1 MVRYIKNN
9 SMFSSNSKSCWWIF
23 LWSRDMSIRP
33 IDYAMIQR
41 TSDVE
46 SIRRQ
51 EESKPIAEQQNIQVQ
66 VENREDKL
74 RHQVLDPQNSNQTKN
89 DADARDEGK
98 GKYLR
103 TSYQSYRRCI

>member
-1 MVRYIKNN
+1 
-9 SMFSSNSKSCWWIF
+9 
-23 LWSRDMSIRP
+23 MSIRP

-98 GKYLR
+98 GKYSAPR
-103 TSYQSYRRCI
+103 GDRKKGKPQHDEGRVIRKQSGGFDIKI

>member
-1 MVRYIKNN
+1 MA
-9 SMFSSNSKSCWWIF
+9 
-23 LWSRDMSIRP
+23 IRP

-46 SIRRQ
+46 SIKRH
-51 EESKPIAEQQNIQVQ
+51 EESKPMADQQNIQVQ

-74 RHQVLDPQNSNQTKN
+74 RHQVLDPQDSNQAKN

-98 GKYLR
+98 GKYLAPKGDKKKR
-103 TSYQSYRRCI
+103 KSQHDEGQVVRKHSGGFDIKI